1 MKKEDFSRW
10 VNLAMESAD
19 VAHMRPVVEKELLH
33 YEIFYALDEAGLL
46 KNLVFQGGTCLRL
59 CRGSD
64 RFSEDL
70 DFAGGRD
77 FSARSMERIKECI
90 EKSVGARYGLKVTV
104 KTPKPPK
111 ADSTVTVDTWWID
124 IETAPENPAMPR
136 QKIKLEIANVPAYTR
151 EMVPLRIN
159 YEVMQG
165 MPSVLVNVESMSE
178 ILADKI
184 VAFPTSVSRVVNG
197 KAVLTPQKIRHRDIW
212 DIAWLIGKGARL
224 DPAMVNNKIRDYGVE
239 HYGKL
244 LDVAL
249 SELASVVAGD
259 AFKKQMQRFID
270 AGTYK
275 QTLGREGYEA
285 YLVAAVRGPL
295 QEMQGNLAANPG

>member
-1 MKKEDFSRW
+1 MKKEDFARW

-46 KNLVFQGGTCLRL
+46 KDLVFQGGTCLRL

-77 FSARSMERIKECI
+77 FSAQSMERIKECI
-90 EKSVGARYGLKVTV
+90 EKSMGLRYELKVTV

-111 ADSTVTVDTWWID
+111 TDSTVTVNTWWVD

-165 MPSVLVNVESMSE
+165 MPSVLVNVETTSE

-184 VAFPTSVSRVVNG
+184 VAFPTSVSRIVDG
-197 KAVLTPQKIRHRDIW
+197 KAALTPQRIRHRDIW

-224 DPAMVNNKIRDYGVE
+224 DPTMVNHKIRDYGIG
-239 HYGKL
+239 HYDKL
-244 LDVAL
+244 LGLAI
-249 SELASVVAGD
+249 SELPAIVAGD

-275 QTLGREGYEA
+275 QTLGREGYEG

-295 QEMQGNLAANPG
+295 QEMQGNLVGKSG